1 MFHYNFSDY
10 CLLDLK
16 LSINV
21 KKILKTVLDT
31 LEVWKK
37 CKINFNFKD
46 GKKKK
51 TRQLKFFDLI
61 AGDRM
66 ILLIGDFF

>member
-1 MFHYNFSDY
+1 MFHYNYSDY
-10 CLLDLK
+10 FLLDLK

-37 CKINFNFKD
+37 CEINFNFKD
-46 GKKKK
+46 GKKNK
-51 TRQLKFFDLI
+51 TTEIF
-61 AGDRM
+61 
-66 ILLIGDFF
+66 